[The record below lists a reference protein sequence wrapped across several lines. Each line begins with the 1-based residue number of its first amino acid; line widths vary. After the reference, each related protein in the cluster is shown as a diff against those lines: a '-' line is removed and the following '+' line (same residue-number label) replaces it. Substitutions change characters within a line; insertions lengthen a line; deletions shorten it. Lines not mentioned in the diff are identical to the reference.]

1 MMNPAFFHGKR
12 RPQVLRHQDLRQRAH
27 RRGGEPAAIPRGA
40 TEGADLRRGEV
51 AWQMA
56 MAMAMVMGMAM
67 GMAMG
72 MG

>member
-56 MAMAMVMGMAM
+56 MAMATIDQFLDGLTR
-67 GMAMG
+67 GFC
-72 MG
+72 